1 MKPAPFD
8 YHDPDSVEEVVDLLA
23 ERGDDAVV
31 LAGGQS
37 LVPLLNLRLARP
49 AVVVDLRRLPLEAP
63 TIDGDVVRVGATVT
77 ITSLLAAPAV
87 GRLGA
92 GVGEALR
99 AIGHPQIRNRGT
111 IGGSLAH
118 ADPAT
123 ELPAVLVALDG
134 AVTLQSRSG
143 VRQVGAADLFEGPFS
158 TTRRPDELLTSVTL
172 PISHGR
178 STTMEVVRRPGDF
191 ALVGTFVATSP
202 GRVRIAAFGVADRP
216 VRLPDAEAA
225 AEAGVSPNEVA
236 ALVRDMLDVRDDVHA
251 TGAYRR
257 HVTGTLVARSLAR
270 LAA

>member
-8 YHDPDSVEEVVDLLA
+8 YHDPESVEEVVDLLA

-49 AVVVDLRRLPLEAP
+49 AVVVDLRRLSREAP

-77 ITSLLAAPAV
+77 ITDLLASPAV
-87 GRLGA
+87 GLLGA
-92 GVGEALR
+92 GVAEALQ

-118 ADPAT
+118 ADPAA

-134 AVTLQSRSG
+134 AVTLRSRSG
-143 VRQVGAADLFEGPFS
+143 VRQVGAAEFFDGPFS

-172 PISHGR
+172 PISDGK
-178 STTMEVVRRPGDF
+178 STTMEVTRRPGDF
-191 ALVGTFVATSP
+191 ALVGTFVAASP

-225 AEAGVSPNEVA
+225 AAAGAPPNEVA
-236 ALVRDMLDVRDDVHA
+236 AIVREVVDVRDDVHA
-251 TGAYRR
+251 TAAYRR
-257 HVTGTLVARSLAR
+257 HVTGTLVARSLER